1 MAKIIDLYDKDI
13 LDDDGE
19 ALPVRKTVDETFY
32 ERITGI
38 IPVHIKHLSKKQ
50 LIRLLEI
57 LVKRNLGSE
66 RVFRDHLLLKIER
79 SILKFDVA

>member
-1 MAKIIDLYDKDI
+1 MLHKYKGRDMAKIIDLYDKDI

-38 IPVHIKHLSKKQ
+38 IPVHIKHLSK
-50 LIRLLEI
+50 E
-57 LVKRNLGSE
+57 
-66 RVFRDHLLLKIER
+66 
-79 SILKFDVA
+79 